1 MRNDTVVTLEE
12 FKAQIMNHIKKASPG
27 VNVTPDKVIVKVKL
41 DEDSEPVDFKA
52 LRVTIDM

>member
-12 FKAQIMNHIKKASPG
+12 FKAQIMSHIKK
-27 VNVTPDKVIVKVKL
+27 VNPSVNITPDKVIVKVKL

>member
-1 MRNDTVVTLEE
+1 
-12 FKAQIMNHIKKASPG
+12 MNNIKKASPSAH
-27 VNVTPDKVIVKVKL
+27 VTPDKIIVKVKL